1 MPRKDD
7 DWFSQAAKQASSTE
21 QARATRRASAERE
34 MQAAK
39 ELREARVAAIGRI
52 SRRPSPEARA
62 AAAEFGETMKPK
74 LITPEQALGII
85 ERVVSSSEDPVAA
98 AGEWITKIT
107 NSLSAIAREH
117 HEVQ

>member
-7 DWFSQAAKQASSTE
+7 DWFAQAAKQASSTK

-39 ELREARVAAIGRI
+39 EARVARI
-52 SRRPSPEARA
+52 SKRPSPEARA
-62 AAAEFGETMKPK
+62 AAAEFGETT
-74 LITPEQALGII
+74 ITPDQALGAI
-85 ERVVSSSEDPVAA
+85 ERLVSSSEDPVAA
-98 AGEWITKIT
+98 AGEWITKVT

-117 HEVQ
+117 LDIQ

>member
-1 MPRKDD
+1 MDD
-7 DWFSQAAKQASSTE
+7 DWFSQAATQASSTK

-39 ELREARVAAIGRI
+39 EARI
-52 SRRPSPEARA
+52 SKKPSPKARA
-62 AAAEFGETMKPK
+62 AAAEFGETT
-74 LITPEQALGII
+74 TPDQALGAI
-85 ERVVSSSEDPVAA
+85 ERLVSSSEDPVAA

-117 HEVQ
+117 LDIQ

>member
-1 MPRKDD
+1 MDD
-7 DWFSQAAKQASSTE
+7 DWFAQAAKQASSTK

-39 ELREARVAAIGRI
+39 EARI
-52 SRRPSPEARA
+52 SKKPSPKARA
-62 AAAEFGETMKPK
+62 AAAEFGETT
-74 LITPEQALGII
+74 TPDQALGAI
-85 ERVVSSSEDPVAA
+85 ERLVSSSEDPVAA

-117 HEVQ
+117 IEVQ

>member
-1 MPRKDD
+1 MMDD
-7 DWFSQAAKQASSTE
+7 DWFTQAAKQASSTK

-39 ELREARVAAIGRI
+39 ELREARVARI
-52 SRRPSPEARA
+52 SKRPSPEARA
-62 AAAEFGETMKPK
+62 AAAEFGETT
-74 LITPEQALGII
+74 ITPDQALGAI
-85 ERVVSSSEDPVAA
+85 ERLVSSSEDPVAA

-117 HEVQ
+117 LDIQ

>member
-1 MPRKDD
+1 MDD
-7 DWFSQAAKQASSTE
+7 DWFTQAAKQASSTK

-39 ELREARVAAIGRI
+39 EARI
-52 SRRPSPEARA
+52 SKRPSPEARA
-62 AAAEFGETMKPK
+62 AAAEFGETT
-74 LITPEQALGII
+74 ITPDQALGAI
-85 ERVVSSSEDPVAA
+85 ERLVSSSEDPVAA

-117 HEVQ
+117 LEVQ

>member
-1 MPRKDD
+1 MDD
-7 DWFSQAAKQASSTE
+7 DWFTQAAKQASSTK

-52 SRRPSPEARA
+52 SKRPSPEARR
-62 AAAEFGETMKPK
+62 AAAEFGETI
-74 LITPEQALGII
+74 ITPDQALGAI
-85 ERVVSSSEDPVAA
+85 ERLVSSSEDPVAA

-117 HEVQ
+117 LDIQ

>member
-1 MPRKDD
+1 MDD
-7 DWFSQAAKQASSTE
+7 DWFAQAAKQASSTK

-39 ELREARVAAIGRI
+39 EARI
-52 SRRPSPEARA
+52 SKRPSPEARA
-62 AAAEFGETMKPK
+62 AAAEFGETT
-74 LITPEQALGII
+74 ITPDQALGAI
-85 ERVVSSSEDPVAA
+85 ERLVSSSEDPVAA

-117 HEVQ
+117 LDIQ

>member
-1 MPRKDD
+1 MYD
-7 DWFSQAAKQASSTE
+7 DWFTQAAKQASSTK

-39 ELREARVAAIGRI
+39 ELREARVARI
-52 SRRPSPEARA
+52 SKRPSPEARA
-62 AAAEFGETMKPK
+62 AAAEFGETTA
-74 LITPEQALGII
+74 ITPDQALGAI
-85 ERVVSSSEDPVAA
+85 ERLVSSSEDPVAA

-117 HEVQ
+117 LEVQ

>member
-1 MPRKDD
+1 MDD
-7 DWFSQAAKQASSTE
+7 DWFAQAAKQASSTK

-39 ELREARVAAIGRI
+39 EAR
-52 SRRPSPEARA
+52 SKKPSPEARA
-62 AAAEFGETMKPK
+62 EFG
-74 LITPEQALGII
+74 ITPDQALGAI
-85 ERVVSSSEDPVAA
+85 ERLVSSSEDPVAA

-117 HEVQ
+117 LDIQ

>member
-1 MPRKDD
+1 MDD
-7 DWFSQAAKQASSTE
+7 DWFSQAAKQASSTK

-39 ELREARVAAIGRI
+39 VARI
-52 SRRPSPEARA
+52 SKNEARA
-62 AAAEFGETMKPK
+62 AAAEFGATT
-74 LITPEQALGII
+74 TPEQALGVI
-85 ERVVSSSEDPVAA
+85 ERLVSSSEDPVAA

-117 HEVQ
+117 LDIQ